1 MFTEPRGRTMPRAGL
16 RTTDAATVARW
27 LALYGAAHHPVEVEV
42 NHRLDETDNEI
53 VFRVADWGA
62 FTAIM
67 EAEAQQARP
76 AS

>member
-1 MFTEPRGRTMPRAGL
+1 MPRAEL
-16 RTTDAATVARW
+16 RTTDPATVARW
-27 LALYGAAHHPVEVEV
+27 LAAYGAALHPVEVEV

-53 VFRVADWGA
+53 VFRVADWDA

-67 EAEAQQARP
+67 DEDERARP